1 MLVAEVEKGMERV
14 CFCVSECVSGNGEAR
29 MVRLQD
35 SLISSVK
42 HAEASTMLNQ
52 DARSPFFFFSFSF
65 SRDICSRKKGLTILD
80 DLSA

>member
-1 MLVAEVEKGMERV
+1 MLVAEVEKGMHRV

-29 MVRLQD
+29 TVRSQD
-35 SLISSVK
+35 FLISSVK

-52 DARSPFFFFSFSF
+52 DARSPFFSFFL
-65 SRDICSRKKGLTILD
+65 RDICSRKKGLTILD

>member
-1 MLVAEVEKGMERV
+1 MERV

-29 MVRLQD
+29 TVRLQD
-35 SLISSVK
+35 FLISSVK

-52 DARSPFFFFSFSF
+52 DARSPFFFFFF
-65 SRDICSRKKGLTILD
+65 LLDICSRKKGLTTLD